1 LPNSRPSD
9 IKVVTGGAYTEYHVC
24 GNLTLSGT
32 GYLNDGGSSPTSD
45 TIIVIE
51 NGGLKF
57 NSGANISTARTAIIL
72 TGTASTTSI
81 IDFPNGNGQS
91 ATLSLSPPITAANP
105 WRGMSLYQDPVML
118 TNVDNG
124 WGPGATFNADGIVYL
139 PNSDVELQGVAQS
152 GNTYKCSKFVT
163 KSFTT
168 KGSVNLNFSQVKEGC
183 EVIGMKQ
190 WADIPIHLV
199 K

>member
-1 LPNSRPSD
+1 
-9 IKVVTGGAYTEYHVC
+9 VC
-24 GNLTLSGT
+24 GKLTLSGS
-32 GYLNDGGSSPTSD
+32 GFLNNGGSNPTSD
-45 TIIVIE
+45 TVIIVE
-51 NGGLKF
+51 NGGLKL
-57 NSGANISTARTAIIL
+57 SANASISTARTAIIL
-72 TGTASTTSI
+72 TGTSTTTSV

-91 ATLSLSPPITAANP
+91 ATLALSPPIAADNP
-105 WRGMSLYQDPVML
+105 WKGISLYQDPVMT

-139 PNSDVELQGVAQS
+139 PNSDVELQGVAAS

-168 KGSVNLNFSQVKEGC
+168 KGAVNLNFSQVKAGC
-183 EVIGMKQ
+183 EIISMKQ

-199 K
+199 R